1 MAGSPDTSKLLF
13 QRLATRLRLRHL
25 QLLVAITEHGS
36 LHAAAEHI
44 GMTQPSATH
53 AIGEIERLLDVELFE
68 RHNRGVR
75 PNAFGLLL
83 TDYAHAS
90 LNGLQRAAANLEAMR
105 QASAVILRIGAIEAA
120 ARFLCH
126 ALPIFNTR
134 HPGVH
139 LQITEDGNRTLL
151 PRLVSGQVDL
161 VLGRALRDAPQN
173 IEQTPLLSDRAVLV
187 ANPRHPLADTRELS
201 LQRLYAYPWVVAPE
215 GTESHGLFQQLV
227 EAHGTPTL
235 DPLSTTSMP
244 LLAEL
249 LKDRRRIALLPHSL
263 ASKLMGWGLVNM
275 LNIDLHAGM
284 MPAMPPITLCRN
296 LNNRSE
302 PLARLYTELLEAA
315 HDFDTGIAPAFQNA
329 RIKSAAARGP
339 VISCSARSQR

>member
-1 MAGSPDTSKLLF
+1 MAGSSDTSKLLF

-83 TDYAHAS
+83 TDYARAS
-90 LNGLQRAAANLEAMR
+90 LDGLQRAAGNLQAMR
-105 QASAVILRIGAIEAA
+105 QASAVILRVGAIEAA
-120 ARFLCH
+120 ARFLCR
-126 ALPIFNTR
+126 ALPAFSAR
-134 HPGVH
+134 YPGVH
-139 LQITEDGNRTLL
+139 LQITEDGNRALL
-151 PRLVSGQVDL
+151 PKLLSGQMDL
-161 VLGRALRDAPQN
+161 VLGRALREQPQN
-173 IEQTPLLSDRAVLV
+173 IEQVPLLSDRAVLV
-187 ANPRHPLADTRELS
+187 ATPQHPLAGRKALS

-227 EAHGTPTL
+227 EVHGTPAI

-263 ASKLMGWGLVNM
+263 ASKLMDWGLVSI
-275 LNIDLHAGM
+275 LDIDLHAGM

-296 LNNRSE
+296 LNDRSE
-302 PLARLYTELLEAA
+302 PVARLHTALLEAA
-315 HDFDTGIAPAFQNA
+315 RDLDTGIAPV
-329 RIKSAAARGP
+329 S
-339 VISCSARSQR
+339 